1 VRAVFKS
8 HSLLVSVIPSE
19 CHRVVFANE
28 GIFGTRS
35 FRTPGSMVAV
45 FAIYLSEYGVAVKL
59 ECKND
64 TNKCVELPVSDSEV
78 TTKQI
83 GE

>member
-1 VRAVFKS
+1 
-8 HSLLVSVIPSE
+8 
-19 CHRVVFANE
+19 
-28 GIFGTRS
+28 
-35 FRTPGSMVAV
+35 MVAV